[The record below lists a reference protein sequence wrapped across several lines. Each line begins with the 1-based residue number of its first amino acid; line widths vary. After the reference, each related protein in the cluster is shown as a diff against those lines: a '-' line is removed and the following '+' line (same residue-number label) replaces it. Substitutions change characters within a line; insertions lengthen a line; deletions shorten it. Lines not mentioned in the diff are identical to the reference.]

1 MTASAK
7 AYNLLR
13 EAMARSGRIAVA
25 RVTLRDKQTLCVLRI
40 YGEAMVLETIFYPDE
55 IRPVSK
61 CGLPQDM
68 KADEG
73 DGHCGKADCQP
84 DRAVRPSK
92 YTDTYREALR
102 HIIEDRIARQVVAQ
116 PEAPESNVID
126 LMEALK
132 ASVERTEQQKAK
144 KKAMPKRQVK

>member
-1 MTASAK
+1 
-7 AYNLLR
+7 
-13 EAMARSGRIAVA
+13 
-25 RVTLRDKQTLCVLRI
+25 
-40 YGEAMVLETIFYPDE
+40 MVLETIFYPDE
-55 IRPVSK
+55 IRPVSEVP
-61 CGLPQDM
+61 GLPQDM
-68 KADEG
+68 KADEKEM
-73 DGHCGKADCQP
+73 DIAEKLIANLTAPFD
-84 DRAVRPSK
+84 PSK

-102 HIIEDRIARQVVAQ
+102 HIIEDRIAGRQVVAQ